1 MDDNKKFKKIMS
13 KFNIYGDYVKT
24 DPFGKGHINY
34 TYKVLYN
41 QSGSIVPYIL
51 QKINTDIFPD
61 PHAVTENIKLVTD
74 HQKKYY
80 KDHHDSSRRHLTP
93 VKSKAHKYLFE
104 EDNGDCWRVFF
115 CIESAV
121 TYEIMRD
128 REAAYK
134 AAKAFG
140 EFQKTLLDLPGEELK
155 VVIPDFHN
163 TPKRFEALDK
173 AIENDVADRVKDVQD
188 EINFVMDRRKDAGVL
203 VDMYE
208 KGKIPERI
216 VHNDTKL
223 NNIMFDIHSDE
234 PICVIDLDIVM
245 PGFMAYDFGDM
256 VRTATS
262 PAEEDEKDIS
272 KVTMQFPIFK
282 SLVKGFLETLGD
294 SMSHDEKKS
303 LVYGAYIIALEMIVR
318 FLSDH
323 INNDIYFRVHR
334 EGHNLDRAR
343 TQIALLKSI
352 EQQWEKMCKYIER
365 F

>member
-24 DPFGKGHINY
+24 APFGKGHINY

-51 QKINTDIFPD
+51 QKINTDIFPE
-61 PHAVTENIKLVTD
+61 PHKVTENIKLVTD
-74 HQKKYY
+74 HQRKYY
-80 KDHHDSSRRHLTP
+80 RNHHDSSRRHLTP
-93 VKSKAHKYLFE
+93 VKSKANKYLFE
-104 EDNGDCWRVFF
+104 DNGDFWRVFF

-121 TYEIMRD
+121 TYEIMQD
-128 REAAYK
+128 KEAAYK

-140 EFQKTLLDLPGEELK
+140 EFQKTLLNLSAENLH
-155 VVIPDFHN
+155 VVIADFHN

-173 AIENDVADRVKDVQD
+173 AIESDVAGRVKDVQE
-188 EINFVMDRRKDAGVL
+188 EIKFVMDRRKEAGKL
-203 VDMYE
+203 IEMYE
-208 KGKIPERI
+208 QGRIPERI

-223 NNIMFDIHSDE
+223 NNIMFDVHSDE
-234 PICVIDLDIVM
+234 SICVIDLDTVM

-262 PAEEDEKDIS
+262 PVEEDEMDVS
-272 KVTMQFPIFK
+272 KVTMQFSIFK
-282 SLVKGFLETLGD
+282 ALTKGFLETLGD
-294 SMSHDEKKS
+294 SMTQDEKKS

-318 FLSDH
+318 FLTDH

-352 EQQWEKMCKYIER
+352 EEQWEKMCKYIER